1 MKGII
6 KGFQSI
12 ELVKG
17 KFSHNA
23 HKHCLWL
30 CLQARAFKPGSALNL
45 RVIQHVR
52 DHGTA

>member
-6 KGFQSI
+6 IKGAVNRI
-12 ELVKG
+12 G